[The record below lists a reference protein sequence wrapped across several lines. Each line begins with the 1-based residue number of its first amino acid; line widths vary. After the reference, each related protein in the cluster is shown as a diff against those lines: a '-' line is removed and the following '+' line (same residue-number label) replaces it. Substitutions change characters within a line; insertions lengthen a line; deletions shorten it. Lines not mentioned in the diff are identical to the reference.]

1 MKQAVN
7 FFRGSVRVTI
17 DCPYP
22 ERLVNLCAM
31 NDIEF
36 WDFARAGPATVRLT
50 THIAGYRKLAGFADK
65 AGFSIAGARKLGVP
79 FFLWRLRKRYVLLA
93 GAVFM
98 FVAVWA
104 MSLFVWEIDVYGN
117 EKITTQQILSAL
129 EEQNVGIG
137 SFGPSIVSEAISND
151 LILRIPELAWIAV
164 NVYGSRADILVR
176 ERIEKPEIPD
186 MDAPTMVYAVKP
198 GIIVRT
204 SVLQGVSALKPGDT
218 VASGDI
224 LISGIMD
231 SISHGKRTEHAMGEI
246 WARTWYDL
254 SAQTTLS
261 AYEKA
266 YTGKTEK
273 KTALIIAGRRINLYF
288 NGGIPFDRYD
298 KITTEKYLTLPG
310 GLVLPIAVVRDA
322 YEEYDA
328 AEIRLS
334 VLEAE
339 TLLQR
344 RLLERLD
351 QLSGGE
357 VVKTDF
363 KTTISGGVVTV
374 ALSAECLEQIGAERP
389 FTPEELAEAA
399 LPEPDENP
407 TN

>member
-1 MKQAVN
+1 
-7 FFRGSVRVTI
+7 
-17 DCPYP
+17 
-22 ERLVNLCAM
+22 
-31 NDIEF
+31 
-36 WDFARAGPATVRLT
+36 
-50 THIAGYRKLAGFADK
+50 
-65 AGFSIAGARKLGVP
+65 
-79 FFLWRLRKRYVLLA
+79 
-93 GAVFM
+93 M

-246 WARTWYDL
+246 WARTC
-254 SAQTTLS
+254 TTCQ
-261 AYEKA
+261 
-266 YTGKTEK
+266 
-273 KTALIIAGRRINLYF
+273 RRRRFRRMRKPIRAKPRK
-288 NGGIPFDRYD
+288 NGAHHRRQAD
-298 KITTEKYLTLPG
+298 KFIYLT
-310 GLVLPIAVVRDA
+310 V
-322 YEEYDA
+322 EF
-328 AEIRLS
+328 RL
-334 VLEAE
+334 
-339 TLLQR
+339 
-344 RLLERLD
+344 
-351 QLSGGE
+351 
-357 VVKTDF
+357 
-363 KTTISGGVVTV
+363 TV
-374 ALSAECLEQIGAERP
+374 MIK
-389 FTPEELAEAA
+389 
-399 LPEPDENP
+399 
-407 TN
+407 